1 VFRASDRQ
9 DSNRIIATDCRQPTA
24 VTSPI
29 NGVIVRTPEIWTV
42 HQLAHFLAQTTHLR
56 LYPARHLA
64 ATTGLRR
71 GELAGL
77 RWGDWQRSSHRLSI
91 ARSRQSVQGKTVEV
105 PTKTAAGRRCVDLDP
120 DTEQVRERW
129 RRQQCHDGPT
139 RRLRRRD
146 LHQHPWYARAP

>member
-71 GELAGL
+71 G
-77 RWGDWQRSSHRLSI
+77 
-91 ARSRQSVQGKTVEV
+91 
-105 PTKTAAGRRCVDLDP
+105 
-120 DTEQVRERW
+120 
-129 RRQQCHDGPT
+129 
-139 RRLRRRD
+139 
-146 LHQHPWYARAP
+146 